1 MSDYLELKRMVMSFR
16 VSELQVLLGFA
27 GRNKSGRKHEL
38 QARALNLL
46 KNNCNTPVEIK
57 IKELNRRRFPIRM
70 VSPPQVA
77 VGNSSSSQ
85 HSRHTSQTA
94 SERIS
99 PPNNP
104 SLPQFPQFYPY
115 SSGQHSSQHLG
126 QHIELTSPQPVRPDV
141 KLSPLPFYDVQ
152 DDLVKPTGLVPSGK
166 YREVQ
171 RTVLFHLTPQQLQ
184 MIRESWT
191 PNPRIEY
198 SVQVQLR
205 FCLAETSCEQD
216 DKFPQS
222 VCVKVNNKLCPLPAF
237 LPQSKAGAEPRRPS
251 RPVNITHMIRP
262 NLTEPNRIDVTW
274 APEFGRQYCVAVYLV
289 KQLTSDILL
298 QRLRSKG
305 FRNADHTRALI
316 KEKLAHDADSEIATT
331 SLRVSLLCPLG
342 KMRMQIPCRASTCTH
357 LQCFD
362 AALYLMMNEKKATW
376 ICPVCDKKAPF
387 NLLVLD
393 GLFHEIIQMSPNT
406 NEIHFLQDGRW
417 KPVNSNGKEEAVFV
431 ASASRVDNFKDNVTS
446 GSSSNKC
453 TSNSSKP
460 FSKTEVEIVDL
471 TISSDEESDED
482 IKEPVHIEP
491 ATLDFTSNKGCVSPV
506 IISLDSPRS
515 LFNSGDEGDGGS
527 TSSETPTA
535 GDPQTPVPD
544 NPQNDQ
550 INTDHNEDTFHNV
563 SNVVSPSILSKA
575 TSNSEK
581 VNSST
586 VCPPVLGEPN
596 TESIQKENDTCTEST
611 HTENSTSSHVAAERR
626 AESMP
631 TKNSTLSDKAYVES
645 VLSVNTTNPQEKSKG
660 GIHNRLVD
668 TVADSSDPGD
678 PLQPSAKRQRTNN
691 YEGYSSNYRSDYRH
705 YIPRPQPL
713 HQNEFQL
720 SYPPTVQRY
729 GWYPGNINNYYFS
742 NDQYP
747 S

>member
-1 MSDYLELKRMVMSFR
+1 MSDYMELKRMVMSFR

-38 QARALNLL
+38 QARALALL

-57 IKELNRRRFPIRM
+57 IKELNRRRFPRRL

-77 VGNSSSSQ
+77 VGNSNST
-85 HSRHTSQTA
+85 SRNTNQTVT
-94 SERIS
+94 ERIS

-104 SLPQFPQFYPY
+104 ALPQFPQFYPF
-115 SSGQHSSQHLG
+115 SSQQHTPQHVGG

-141 KLSPLPFYDVQ
+141 KFCPLPFYDIQ

-166 YREVQ
+166 YREIQ

-198 SVQVQLR
+198 AVQVQLR

-216 DKFPQS
+216 DKFPGS

-251 RPVNITHMIRP
+251 RPVNITHLIRP
-262 NLTEPNRIDVTW
+262 NLNEPNRVDITW
-274 APEFGRQYCVAVYLV
+274 AQEFGRQYCVAVYLV

-298 QRLRSKG
+298 QRLRSNG

-316 KEKLAHDADSEIATT
+316 KEKLSHDADSEIATT

-393 GLFHEIIQMSPNT
+393 GLFQEIIQSSPDT

-417 KPVNSNGKEEAVFV
+417 KPVNNNKEETVVLGSATKVTNV
-431 ASASRVDNFKDNVTS
+431 ESTQESVKASST
-446 GSSSNKC
+446 SSNDS
-453 TSNSSKP
+453 TNTNSFKP
-460 FSKTEVEIVDL
+460 FSKTEVEYVDL
-471 TISSDEESDED
+471 TISSDEESDDDED
-482 IKEPVHIEP
+482 SAIPVEP
-491 ATLDFTSNKGCVSPV
+491 TKLDFSSNKGSPEIIPTPMPPFGSNTSSISLNTQSSSPHLHLPSYNEYMNIPPLPMTHMPDYPNIDLMSMLYTHSNIYQNPPMPDHGRSSSSSSLFNQD
-506 IISLDSPRS
+506 IISLD
-515 LFNSGDEGDGGS
+515 
-527 TSSETPTA
+527 
-535 GDPQTPVPD
+535 
-544 NPQNDQ
+544 
-550 INTDHNEDTFHNV
+550 
-563 SNVVSPSILSKA
+563 
-575 TSNSEK
+575 
-581 VNSST
+581 
-586 VCPPVLGEPN
+586 
-596 TESIQKENDTCTEST
+596 
-611 HTENSTSSHVAAERR
+611 
-626 AESMP
+626 
-631 TKNSTLSDKAYVES
+631 
-645 VLSVNTTNPQEKSKG
+645 
-660 GIHNRLVD
+660 
-668 TVADSSDPGD
+668 
-678 PLQPSAKRQRTNN
+678 
-691 YEGYSSNYRSDYRH
+691 
-705 YIPRPQPL
+705 
-713 HQNEFQL
+713 
-720 SYPPTVQRY
+720 
-729 GWYPGNINNYYFS
+729 
-742 NDQYP
+742 
-747 S
+747 